1 MRKCVLSRTKMR
13 QVLFALQAL
22 IRKGADIEAKD
33 ETGLTPLY
41 YAVLSEQVDMIRV
54 RHSSSQFLTEENFWQ
69 VVIAEG
75 AKIEAATTTGWT
87 PLFYAV
93 VTRNVEV
100 VRVSHDDKRHLADT
114 SIHRLSSSAAQ
125 TPRRSIRDRTPRCTT
140 HRSSGPSRS

>member
-1 MRKCVLSRTKMR
+1 
-13 QVLFALQAL
+13 
-22 IRKGADIEAKD
+22 
-33 ETGLTPLY
+33 
-41 YAVLSEQVDMIRV
+41 MIRV

-100 VRVSHDDKRHLADT
+100 VRVSHDDKRHLAT
-114 SIHRLSSSAAQ
+114 EASTGS
-125 TPRRSIRDRTPRCTT
+125 PRRRRKRRGDRYETEHPAALRIALRDRRDRESAWQAATIPEVT
-140 HRSSGPSRS
+140 SSFEGSA